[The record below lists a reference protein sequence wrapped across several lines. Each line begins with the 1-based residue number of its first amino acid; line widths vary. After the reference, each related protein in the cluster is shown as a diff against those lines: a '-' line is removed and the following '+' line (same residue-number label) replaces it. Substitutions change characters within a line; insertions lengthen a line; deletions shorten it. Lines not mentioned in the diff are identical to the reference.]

1 MYINQSIVWFAE
13 QLSGFHIDGNTFRYW
28 VKEDIFSILI
38 QVVNPTG
45 KYVNAVPIAG
55 SIVLNS
61 GDMLEIWSSGK
72 FKSTRHR
79 VIVPDVFN
87 KARQSIAF
95 FSHPDNEI
103 TVKCLDGSDKFEPVN
118 PFKYLMKKF
127 EETY

>member
-1 MYINQSIVWFAE
+1 M
-13 QLSGFHIDGNTFRYW
+13 RYSL
-28 VKEDIFSILI
+28 KEDVFSVLV

-45 KYVNAVPIAG
+45 KYVNAVPITG

-79 VIVPDVFN
+79 VVVPDAIN

-95 FSHPDNEI
+95 FCHPDNEI
-103 TVKCLDGSDKFEPVN
+103 TVKCLDGSDKFQPVN